1 MLFLLFQLGDTGYAL
16 EANRIIQMLPF
27 IVPKPIRGSHPQV
40 AGSIAYRGR
49 YLPVVDVAL
58 LETGRPAAQRMGTRI
73 IVTQIQVRQ
82 QLEEIGL
89 ILESA
94 TETLRCEPDAFQPFA
109 RGPRGLVQRID
120 LDTLLSAHLGEA
132 IFQRAE
138 PVS

>member
-16 EANRIIQMLPF
+16 EANRIVQMLPF
-27 IVPKPIRGSHPQV
+27 IVPKPIRGAHHQV

-49 YLPVVDVAL
+49 YLPVVDVTL
-58 LETGRPAAQRMGTRI
+58 LETGRPAARRMGTRI
-73 IVTQIQVRQ
+73 IVTQIPVGHR
-82 QLEEIGL
+82 LEEIGL

-94 TETLRCEPDAFQPFA
+94 TETLRCEADAFQPFA
-109 RGPRGLVQRID
+109 RGPRGLVQRMD
-120 LDTLLSAHLGEA
+120 LDMLLPSRLGDA